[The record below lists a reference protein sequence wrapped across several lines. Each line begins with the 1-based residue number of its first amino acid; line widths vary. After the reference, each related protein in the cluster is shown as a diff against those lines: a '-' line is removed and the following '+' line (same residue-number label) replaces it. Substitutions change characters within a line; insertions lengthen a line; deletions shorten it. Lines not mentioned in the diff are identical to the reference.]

1 MGSLAVIVP
10 LGLLI
15 GVVMGALGGGG
26 AILTVPILVYVLGQ
40 QPAAATAGSLVIV
53 MLTAL
58 AGVGSHARKGNV
70 RVRDG
75 LVFGAVGVV
84 GSLVGSKLSAAVSAP
99 VLMTAFGVLMIALG
113 TLMIRRRGQGGES
126 AGAGPDG
133 GGTRRGLGVLIATAT
148 GVGFLTGFFGVG
160 GGFAVVPALVLA
172 LGFSMPVAVG
182 TSLLVIVL
190 NCLVALGARV
200 GGGVSIDWPIILTF
214 SAFGAIGSIAGGRI
228 AARVDPRKLSLAF
241 SVLLFAVAAYVLA
254 MNVPHLR

>member
-1 MGSLAVIVP
+1 MGNLATIVP

-40 QPAAATAGSLVIV
+40 QPSAATAGSLVIV
-53 MLTAL
+53 MLTAI

-70 RVRDG
+70 RMRDG
-75 LVFGAVGVV
+75 LIFGAVGVV

-99 VLMTAFGVLMIALG
+99 VLMTAFGVLMIAVG
-113 TLMIRRRGQGGES
+113 VLMLRRRAKGGDSS
-126 AGAGPDG
+126 AAGE
-133 GGTRRGLGVLIATAT
+133 RRGLGVLIGTAT

-172 LGFSMPVAVG
+172 LGFAMPVAVG
-182 TSLLVIVL
+182 SSLVVIVV
-190 NCLVALGARV
+190 NCLVALAARI

-214 SAFGAIGSIAGGRI
+214 SAFGALGSVAGGRI

-241 SVLLFAVAAYVLA
+241 SVLLFAVAAYVLV
-254 MNVPHLR
+254 MNVPQLR